1 MNLWNRSKSIIG
13 TKNDKQTAAG
23 AQFSEA
29 LLRRLMP
36 LGAVTVKKMFGGFG
50 IFQKGKMFGLVSS
63 DAEFFLKV
71 DESNQARFR
80 RARAPQHGKMPYFR
94 VPKSVL
100 GNDSKLLDWASSA
113 AEVAHA

>member
-1 MNLWNRSKSIIG
+1 MG

-36 LGAVTVKKMFGGFG
+36 LGAVTVK
-50 IFQKGKMFGLVSS
+50 KMFGLVSS

>member
-1 MNLWNRSKSIIG
+1 MGRKG
-13 TKNDKQTAAG
+13 DRQTAEG
-23 AQFSEA
+23 ARLSEG
-29 LLRRLMP
+29 LLPRLKP
-36 LGAVTVKKMFGGFG
+36 LGSISSKKMFGGYG
-50 IFQKGKMFGLVSS
+50 LFQKGKMFGLVTS
-63 DAEFFLKV
+63 DAEFFLKL

-80 RARAPQHGKMPYFR
+80 RDRAPQHGKMPYFR

>member
-1 MNLWNRSKSIIG
+1 MNLWNRSKSIMG

-63 DAEFFLKV
+63 DAELFLKV
-71 DESNQARFR
+71 DASNTFGSGL
-80 RARAPQHGKMPYFR
+80 APSPSCLRSR
-94 VPKSVL
+94 VRILV
-100 GNDSKLLDWASSA
+100 
-113 AEVAHA
+113 